1 MSALL
6 PSERGTWKGR
16 LFLGC
21 VYALLTLGG
30 ITMVRL
36 NNEMK
41 AIGRKLDWKLHKS
54 DFQK

>member
-30 ITMVRL
+30 ITM
-36 NNEMK
+36 N
-41 AIGRKLDWKLHKS
+41 GRTIVS
-54 DFQK
+54 PPSVSNA